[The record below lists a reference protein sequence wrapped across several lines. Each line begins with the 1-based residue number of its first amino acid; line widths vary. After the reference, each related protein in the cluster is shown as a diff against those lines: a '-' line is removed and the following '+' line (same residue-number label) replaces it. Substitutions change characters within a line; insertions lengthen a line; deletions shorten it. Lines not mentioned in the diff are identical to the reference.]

1 MNIDSFFRCYDE
13 RRIILASSSIV
24 IAKNKFATNI
34 QNANQHFAW
43 NLHQS
48 WQTKSP
54 YLNEYDIHMFRMKAR
69 INMFTVDLIL
79 SGRQKDSFDLFG
91 KPSTRFS
98 HPQEVSEKRVTCSFS
113 LHFRGKFS
121 FDGEFSVMRPQP
133 TSLFAFTASDKDESL
148 RHGCGNTRRKIKG
161 RWMQDRGLMWTKIH
175 RSICRRIGLENFSKV
190 VHSEM

>member
-13 RRIILASSSIV
+13 RRIIFASSSIV

-34 QNANQHFAW
+34 QTQINISRGIRINRGKQ
-43 NLHQS
+43 NLRIWTNTIS
-48 WQTKSP
+48 
-54 YLNEYDIHMFRMKAR
+54 MFRMKAR

>member
-91 KPSTRFS
+91 KPSPFPTLRKFQRNELPALLACTFGENSVSTVNSRLCDRNQRRSLLLQRLIKTNRCGTGAGTRGERS
-98 HPQEVSEKRVTCSFS
+98 
-113 LHFRGKFS
+113 RG
-121 FDGEFSVMRPQP
+121 V
-133 TSLFAFTASDKDESL
+133 
-148 RHGCGNTRRKIKG
+148 GC
-161 RWMQDRGLMWTKIH
+161 
-175 RSICRRIGLENFSKV
+175 RIEG
-190 VHSEM
+190 